1 MSNMPASYTYSM
13 LGYGYPPA
21 YLQLP
26 PGYSQQQLASILG
39 AQNMASLGA
48 QNLASL
54 GAQNLASLGAQNWA
68 AAAPGGCVQNLGGSG
83 QVYVTSG
90 GSGQAFGGHSGSGQM
105 LRAPGGYSLGA
116 MPSLVSG
123 QAAGQSVRLS
133 MKNGEKETRES
144 PGLPA
149 AAAVQQE
156 VGGGEG
162 GEEYL
167 QELIK
172 ERDAI
177 ETSSSSSLS
186 KTHILRL
193 LNKGKYST
201 VGYSIETIAPPAAS
215 PRPIFSGLSIKV
227 NILEIP

>member
-1 MSNMPASYTYSM
+1 MFYTFGSPAGTNARRRGCSGKSDRPGGRPRAPARRRGPYFGAVNAPGAAREART
-13 LGYGYPPA
+13 PP
-21 YLQLP
+21 
-26 PGYSQQQLASILG
+26 
-39 AQNMASLGA
+39 
-48 QNLASL
+48 
-54 GAQNLASLGAQNWA
+54 

-227 NILEIP
+227 NILDIP

>member
-1 MSNMPASYTYSM
+1 MSNRPASYPYSM

-54 GAQNLASLGAQNWA
+54 GAQNWA
-68 AAAPGGCVQNLGGSG
+68 AAAPGSCVQNLGGSG

-123 QAAGQSVRLS
+123 QAAAGQSVRLS

-172 ERDAI
+172 ERDTI
-177 ETSSSSSLS
+177 ETSSTSSLS

-193 LNKGKYST
+193 LNKGKYS
-201 VGYSIETIAPPAAS
+201 
-215 PRPIFSGLSIKV
+215 RFLKCIKM
-227 NILEIP
+227 L

>member
-1 MSNMPASYTYSM
+1 MSNMPASYPYSM

-54 GAQNLASLGAQNWA
+54 GAQNWATAAVAANTAAVGAQQAYTSSKQGYPVIAPMA
-68 AAAPGGCVQNLGGSG
+68 AAAVANGSPKLCYPGSAPLAAAATTNFDKSSFGCGRTAS
-83 QVYVTSG
+83 QVP
-90 GSGQAFGGHSGSGQM
+90 
-105 LRAPGGYSLGA
+105 APA
-116 MPSLVSG
+116 DP
-123 QAAGQSVRLS
+123 
-133 MKNGEKETRES
+133 
-144 PGLPA
+144 
-149 AAAVQQE
+149 AAVQQE

-193 LNKGKYST
+193 LNKGKST

-227 NILEIP
+227 NILDIP

>member
-1 MSNMPASYTYSM
+1 MANMPASYPYSM

-21 YLQLP
+21 YLQLS
-26 PGYSQQQLASILG
+26 GYTQQQLAGI
-39 AQNMASLGA
+39 LGA

-54 GAQNLASLGAQNWA
+54 GGQNLASLGGQNLASLGAQNWA
-68 AAAPGGCVQNLGGSG
+68 TAAVAANTAAVGAQQAYTSSKQGYPVIAPMAAAAVANGSPKLCYPGSAPLAAAATTNFDKSSFGCGRTAS
-83 QVYVTSG
+83 QVP
-90 GSGQAFGGHSGSGQM
+90 
-105 LRAPGGYSLGA
+105 APA
-116 MPSLVSG
+116 DP
-123 QAAGQSVRLS
+123 
-133 MKNGEKETRES
+133 
-144 PGLPA
+144 
-149 AAAVQQE
+149 AAVQQE

-162 GEEYL
+162 GEEFL

-227 NILEIP
+227 NILDIP